1 MGQNFF
7 IRKNS
12 ELPLLQMKVVNDGRS
27 KYKKIFENLEN
38 AAITFSM
45 MDIKTGTYK
54 IFNKP
59 ALIIPVTCEGCPE
72 IEYYI
77 GYKFSSKETNKNG
90 TYKGEFK
97 IDFFDDET
105 ALIVPIYEDLFINIG
120 DSFIGNSSFC

>member
-7 IRKNS
+7 IKKNS

-27 KYKKIFENLEN
+27 DYKKIFDNLEN

-45 MDIKTGTYK
+45 MDISNGSYK

-59 ALIIPVTCEGCPE
+59 ALIIPVTCEGCPNT
-72 IEYYI
+72 EYYI
-77 GYKFSSKETNKNG
+77 GYKFNKKETNKFG
-90 TYKGEFK
+90 IYKGEFK

-105 ALIVPIYEDLFINIG
+105 SLIVPIYEDLFINIG
-120 DSFIGNSSFC
+120 DSFVNTKIVC